1 MIRRMTMVLALLVS
15 ASMPAMAD
23 EREDATAAA
32 KTVMASL
39 AEKNYQRLW
48 DDQTSNWFKERI
60 GNNKDSFLANVTM
73 SRFQVG
79 KLKSSKVIDV
89 GFTTTDPGSGFK
101 GKIYTVNFSNAYET
115 GNFYERIVVIEESG
129 RFLMSGFQGVPAP

>member
-1 MIRRMTMVLALLVS
+1 MVLALLVF

-32 KTVMASL
+32 KAIMTSL

-48 DDQTSNWFKERI
+48 DEQTSKWFKERI
-60 GNNKDSFLANVTM
+60 GKESFLANITM
-73 SRFQVG
+73 GRSPIG

-89 GFTTTDPGSGFK
+89 GLTTTDPASGFK
-101 GKIYTVNFSNAYET
+101 GKIYTVNFSTSYET
-115 GNFYERIVVIEESG
+115 GNFYERIVVIEEDG
-129 RFLMSGFQGVPAP
+129 RFLMSGFNGAPAP